1 MGAEGRMGG
10 KKEKRGAL
18 VVAGMARF
26 VFRVWRLFAHSH
38 VRHQSSLAVS
48 RWLMKQLA
56 ARSLNGGACAVLW
69 RKPSTKQ
76 PNSQINQCYVGGVNG
91 RNTLAAVGAEDC
103 RSTV

>member
-1 MGAEGRMGG
+1 MGG

-56 ARSLNGGACAVLW
+56 ASTAGHVLW
-69 RKPSTKQ
+69 LWREPSTKK
-76 PNSQINQCYVGGVNG
+76 PNSQINVGGVNG
-91 RNTLAAVGAEDC
+91 RNTRPWPLSVLKIVE
-103 RSTV
+103 V

>member
-1 MGAEGRMGG
+1 M
-10 KKEKRGAL
+10 
-18 VVAGMARF
+18 F
-26 VFRVWRLFAHSH
+26 VIR
-38 VRHQSSLAVS
+38 AVS

-91 RNTLAAVGAEDC
+91 RNTETPWPLSVLKIVEVLYDDIVTHLHLHLVILTTPWV
-103 RSTV
+103 RP